1 MKNEIYNFLVSK
13 HAGISH
19 RYHKV
24 HDGATGIQKIASWAY
39 LLWMNFAFY
48 LLFCKFLGKVPDMEI
63 YEKKRLPVK
72 ESESESY
79 CRQCLSVDAF
89 VEKIKDYDVIS
100 FDIFDTLIFLTLHS
114 GIPFCPNTYI
124 LKIQHSK
131 FLTHQ
136 VKNILRKIQD
146 WTQRLVCGSNARRKK
161 SFAMQ
166 IHTCLKC
173 GINYRHWGN
182 V

>member
-100 FDIFDTLIFLTLHS
+100 FDIFDTLIFR
-114 GIPFCPNTYI
+114 PFSLPTDVFYLMGEKLGMLDFKNVRI
-124 LKIQHSK
+124 WAEWDAR
-131 FLTHQ
+131 
-136 VKNILRKIQD
+136 VK
-146 WTQRLVCGSNARRKK
+146 
-161 SFAMQ
+161 
-166 IHTCLKC
+166 
-173 GINYRHWGN
+173 
-182 V
+182 

>member
-1 MKNEIYNFLVSK
+1 MKNEIYNFLVNK

-100 FDIFDTLIFLTLHS
+100 FDIFDTLIFR
-114 GIPFCPNTYI
+114 PFSLPTDVFY
-124 LKIQHSK
+124 LVGEKIGMLDFK
-131 FLTHQ
+131 K
-136 VKNILRKIQD
+136 VRDRKS
-146 WTQRLVCGSNARRKK
+146 TRLNSSHRSQSRMPSSA
-161 SFAMQ
+161 
-166 IHTCLKC
+166 
-173 GINYRHWGN
+173 
-182 V
+182 